1 MFCAGDSL
9 CNISHFFIALYS
21 IRGSVERV
29 LTMYMSS
36 DIISN
41 INIIS
46 IMMIIYYSSSIIV
59 RDTQAFC
66 SFGSAI
72 YSSLVSL
79 LLPLVLFKLILYNF
93 IKKQH

>member
-1 MFCAGDSL
+1 
-9 CNISHFFIALYS
+9 
-21 IRGSVERV
+21 
-29 LTMYMSS
+29 MYMSS

-46 IMMIIYYSSSIIV
+46 IDDYILYSSSIIV

-66 SFGSAI
+66 SFGSVI
-72 YSSLVSL
+72 YNSLVSL

>member
-9 CNISHFFIALYS
+9 CNNISHFFIAHS

-29 LTMYMSS
+29 LTMYNMSS

-46 IMMIIYYSSSIIV
+46 IDDY
-59 RDTQAFC
+59 
-66 SFGSAI
+66 
-72 YSSLVSL
+72 
-79 LLPLVLFKLILYNF
+79 IL
-93 IKKQH
+93 

>member
-9 CNISHFFIALYS
+9 CNNISHFFIALYS

-41 INIIS
+41 IIS
-46 IMMIIYYSSSIIV
+46 IDDY
-59 RDTQAFC
+59 
-66 SFGSAI
+66 
-72 YSSLVSL
+72 
-79 LLPLVLFKLILYNF
+79 IL
-93 IKKQH
+93 

>member
-1 MFCAGDSL
+1 MFCADDSL

-41 INIIS
+41 INIM
-46 IMMIIYYSSSIIV
+46 MMIIYYSSSIIV
-59 RDTQAFC
+59 RDTQAFS
-66 SFGSAI
+66 SFGSVI
-72 YSSLVSL
+72 YNSLVSL
-79 LLPLVLFKLILYNF
+79 LLPLVFCKQILYNF

>member
-9 CNISHFFIALYS
+9 CNISHFFNSLYS

-41 INIIS
+41 NINS
-46 IMMIIYYSSSIIV
+46 IDDY
-59 RDTQAFC
+59 
-66 SFGSAI
+66 
-72 YSSLVSL
+72 
-79 LLPLVLFKLILYNF
+79 IL
-93 IKKQH
+93 

>member
-46 IMMIIYYSSSIIV
+46 IMMMIIYYSSSIIV
-59 RDTQAFC
+59 SDTQAFC
-66 SFGSAI
+66 SLKCIFIVA
-72 YSSLVSL
+72 
-79 LLPLVLFKLILYNF
+79 LFLYCY
-93 IKKQH
+93 H